1 MKDFLIIVVILAV
14 AAGFVYYKG
23 HSHTVQLR
31 YGCGIEVP
39 WNEAFFIQTDR
50 CPGGATPQP

>member
-1 MKDFLIIVVILAV
+1 MKDFMLVAVILAIG
-14 AAGFVYYKG
+14 AGIVYYIG

-39 WNEAFFIQTDR
+39 WHEAFFLKTDR
-50 CPGGATPQP
+50 CPGGGAPQP